1 MIKQAKARLQQLKYQ
16 YTDGD
21 SGFASFPDFQAG
33 ISNGSSTAGMA
44 AAATDFDMV
53 FIIVL

>member
-33 ISNGSSTAGMA
+33 IANGSSTAGMA